1 MDILTFI
8 GIWILL
14 SFPIVRTVNKRLEQD
29 NKDEEIR
36 LSAGFQMY
44 LFIRAQFHVPTYYLF
59 QLIGLFLP
67 NKKL

>member
-59 QLIGLFLP
+59 QFIGLFLP